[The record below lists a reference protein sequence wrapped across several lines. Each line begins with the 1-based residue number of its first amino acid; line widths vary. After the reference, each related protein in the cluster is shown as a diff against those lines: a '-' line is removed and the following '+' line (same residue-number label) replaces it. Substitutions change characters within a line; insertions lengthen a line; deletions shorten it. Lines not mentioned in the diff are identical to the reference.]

1 MKGEIVTT
9 QTEDRV
15 RLHGL
20 YCVPIA
26 EPKTRFDAVVLTHGL
41 ASNFYSS
48 RFLNYVAHGFLELGI
63 HVVIGNTRGHDDVN
77 RTVRMGR
84 SAYLGA
90 AFENVGEC
98 RFDLA
103 GWNQFLISRGHQKN
117 ILAGHSLGAIKS
129 LYAMAYQP
137 QPNIEAIVGL
147 SAIRLNYD
155 SLMNSSG
162 SEAFTRMLQQA
173 EQLVEAGEGDS
184 LMKVDFPYPT
194 LMAAEAYLNKYGN
207 ASEYDWMQFIDR
219 VDVPTQLIYGDL
231 ELAESPALEGLQ
243 DQFVSLQKQNPR
255 LTVDVVPGA
264 DHFYSARFAEAV
276 ETMRTWLVA
285 H

>member
-26 EPKTRFDAVVLTHGL
+26 APKTRFDAVVLTHGL

-63 HVVIGNTRGHDDVN
+63 HVVIGNTRGHDGVN

-84 SAYLGA
+84 STYLGA

-103 GWNQFLISRGHQKN
+103 SWNEFLNSRGHQTN

-129 LYAMAYQP
+129 LYAMAYQD
-137 QPNIEAIVGL
+137 QPGIEAVVGL
-147 SAIRLNYD
+147 SPIRLNYD
-155 SLMNSSG
+155 ALMNSSR
-162 SEAFTRMLQQA
+162 SEAFARMLEQA
-173 EQLVEAGEGDS
+173 EQLVTAGQGEE

-194 LMAAEAYLNKYGN
+194 LMAAGAYLDKYGN
-207 ASEYDWMQFIDR
+207 ASEYDWLRFIDR
-219 VDVPTQLIYGDL
+219 VKTPTHLIFGEL
-231 ELAESPALEGLQ
+231 ELNESPALEGLQ
-243 DQFVSLQKQNPR
+243 EQFDSLRTQHPR
-255 LTVDVVPGA
+255 LSIDVVPGA
-264 DHFYSARFAEAV
+264 DHFYSARFAEAI
-276 ETMRTWLVA
+276 ETMRAWLIA